1 MVKPWIRR
9 VFLIHLCMQV
19 LIVLSGGIVRLT
31 GSGLGCTTAPQC
43 VPGSIIPV
51 ADQHQGLATVIEFSN
66 RILSVLVGFVALLA
80 VIAAWKSG
88 SRRLLQLSGIPII
101 FTLVQGIL
109 GGITVNTGLHPG
121 TVMAHFLFSAILVA
135 AASVLYIRSIQP
147 DQPRQ
152 LTVRKE
158 VWWLGIGMSVA
169 LAAVLIAG
177 TVTTGTGPHAGDAEN
192 PPRFNLD
199 LQFVTHIHAEIGIAF
214 AMLVVAMLIALRLS
228 KASQLA
234 RELSWWL
241 LAAVALQATIGYLQ
255 VFSGLPI
262 LLVAMHMLAASL
274 LVVVMAFL
282 MCELRRAPDTA
293 LAPAETGASDQA
305 PVAAQAPDGT
315 TSADNENDGA
325 VLTAGNKT
333 DGAAQPAGSE
343 DAATSGR
350 TSANT

>member
-1 MVKPWIRR
+1 MVSPRIRR
-9 VFLIHLCMQV
+9 VFLLNLCMQV
-19 LIVLSGGIVRLT
+19 VIVLSGGIVRLT

-66 RILSVLVGFVALLA
+66 RILSVAVGIVAVLA

-88 SRRLLQLSGIPII
+88 SKRLLQLSGIPLI
-101 FTLVQGIL
+101 FTLAQAIL
-109 GGITVNTGLHPG
+109 GGITVNSGLHPG
-121 TVMAHFLFSAILVA
+121 TVMAHFLLSAVLVA
-135 AASVLYIRSIQP
+135 ASAVLYMRSTQP
-147 DQPRQ
+147 DGPRQ
-152 LTVRKE
+152 LQTRKE

-169 LAAVLIAG
+169 LAGVLVAG
-177 TVTTGTGPHAGDAEN
+177 TVTTGTGPHAGDAKN

-241 LAAVALQATIGYLQ
+241 LGVVTLQATIGYVQ

-262 LLVAMHMLAASL
+262 VMVAMHMLAASL
-274 LVVVMAFL
+274 LIVVMAFL
-282 MCELRRAPDTA
+282 MCELRRTPDEA
-293 LAPAETGASDQA
+293 LN
-305 PVAAQAPDGT
+305 T
-315 TSADNENDGA
+315 TDEAT
-325 VLTAGNKT
+325 LT
-333 DGAAQPAGSE
+333 DV
-343 DAATSGR
+343 
-350 TSANT
+350 NTQKN